1 MEKDNAP
8 RRSEFI
14 GKVLSYLV
22 SLTTILGVPVALY
35 GYFAAQQQSRVDR
48 TFAFYKDF
56 LGSARQD
63 DVNMLVQIWNAK
75 ANDAQQFLAKNDQAG
90 LTKLQTALLQE
101 AKASAAIIRIVEF
114 YDGVGTCVANGLCDN
129 ATAYA
134 LLHDPAYQIVA
145 AYGGYLS
152 TVGKS
157 GTPFAS
163 GIFVVSSLPTSAAN
177 AWWRF

>member
-1 MEKDNAP
+1 VESDNTR
-8 RRSEFI
+8 RRSEFL
-14 GKVLSYLV
+14 GKVLSSLV
-22 SLTTILGVPVALY
+22 SITTILGVPVALY

-56 LGSARQD
+56 LGSSRQD
-63 DVNMLVQIWNAK
+63 DVNMLIQIWNAK
-75 ANDAQQFLAKNDQAG
+75 AGEAQQYLAKNDQAG
-90 LTKLQTALLQE
+90 LAKLQAALVQE
-101 AKASAAIIRIVEF
+101 AKASAAMVRVVEF

-129 ATAYA
+129 ATAYS

-152 TVGKS
+152 TVGKA

-163 GIFVVSSLPTSAAN
+163 GIFVISTLPATTAST
-177 AWWRF
+177 WWRF